1 MSRVT
6 KQTLPKSQIEL
17 TIELSAEEFKPYV
30 LRGAERVSKEVKIEG
45 FRPGKAPYEIL
56 KAKIGEM
63 TILEEAA
70 RIAINKT
77 VDKAISEN
85 VEGEP
90 VGQPQVNI
98 TKLAP
103 DNPLGYKVVL
113 AILPEIK
120 LGDYKNI
127 KVETHSNASLQASDE
142 EVLKTIEHLRESR
155 VKEKI
160 VEREVKDGDKVIAD
174 IEMFLDN
181 VPIEGGQGKGAAVIV
196 GQDYIVP
203 GFDKNLIGLRKGDSR
218 DFKLPYPEGHH
229 MKNIA
234 GKMVEFKVVIK
245 EIYERELP
253 ALDDEFAASFGLK
266 KFDELKENIK
276 KGLEHEKK
284 HKAEEKAEIEMLDK
298 ILAKTKFG
306 DIPEML
312 INHEA
317 QTMLVELEHSVA
329 SQGGKFEDYLTSIK
343 KTREQLLLDLLPD
356 AVKRVKSAMLIREIA
371 KVEKIEVS
379 EKEIKEAQEN
389 LLKQYKGYEKVETRI
404 KEDGYRNYLR
414 NALNNRKVIGKLKE
428 WNVEK

>member
-1 MSRVT
+1 MNIT
-6 KQTLPKSQIEL
+6 KQSLPKSQLEL
-17 TIELSAEEFKPYV
+17 TVELSAEEFKPYV
-30 LRGAERVSKEVKIEG
+30 LRGAESVSSEVKIEG

-77 VDKAISEN
+77 IDKAIAEN
-85 VEGEP
+85 VDGEP

-103 DNPLGYKVVL
+103 DNPMEYKVIL
-113 AILPEIK
+113 ALLPEIK
-120 LGDYKNI
+120 LGDYKNA
-127 KVETHSNASLQASDE
+127 KVKMRKEEAQDE

-160 VEREVKDGDKVIAD
+160 VEREVKEGDKVIVD

-181 VPIEGGQGKGAAVIV
+181 VPIEGGQGKGAVVIISK
-196 GQDYIVP
+196 DYIVP
-203 GFDKNLIGLRKGDSR
+203 GFDKNLIGAKKNERR

-234 GKMVEFKVVIK
+234 GKMVEFKVAVK
-245 EIYERELP
+245 EVYERELP
-253 ALDDEFAASFGLK
+253 ELNDAFAESFGHK

-276 KGLEHEKK
+276 KSIEHEKK

-298 ILAKTKFG
+298 IIAKTKFG
-306 DIPEML
+306 DIPETL
-312 INHEA
+312 VNHEA
-317 QTMLVELEHSVA
+317 EIMLAELEHSVA

-343 KTREQLLLDLLPD
+343 KIREQLILDLLPD
-356 AVKRVKSAMLIREIA
+356 AVKRVKSALLIREIA
-371 KVEKIEVS
+371 KAEKIDVS
-379 EKEIKEAQEN
+379 EKEIEEAQEN
-389 LLKQYKGYEKVETRI
+389 LLRQYKGYEKVEEKI
-404 KEDGYRNYLR
+404 KEEGYKNYLR
-414 NALNNRKVIGKLKE
+414 NVLNNRKVIEKLKE